1 VKKGLTKNSI
11 FEILGCFFN
20 HEKGGEDN
28 EKEIHFGL
36 FDICAMRWYPLLRR
50 RPAFRMRR
58 WAKGSKPLLS

>member
-50 RPAFRMRR
+50 RPT
-58 WAKGSKPLLS
+58 